1 MGARRVWHGHKTLSL
16 EDHFHFFTLHG
27 RLPRNTQLRKFL
39 RLDPE
44 YDRATCLRL
53 YRAPRNFPYCS
64 SIAVSRLRFRCM
76 PFLPRLL
83 PNLFLEQIAQPGS
96 RLMQLRFRISDG
108 TTHDAGN
115 LVVLVTLHIV
125 QNKYSAL
132 ARRKPFD
139 RAFQVHSIHRPAQP
153 QIRSAYVLPGTA
165 ALFVRLGRFLQGGYR
180 ERLFA

>member
-1 MGARRVWHGHKTLSL
+1 MGARRFWHRHKTLSL

-27 RLPRNTQLRKFL
+27 RLPRNTQLRKLL

-53 YRAPRNFPYCS
+53 YCAPRNCPYCS

-83 PNLFLEQIAQPGS
+83 SNLFLEQIAQPGS
-96 RLMQLRFRISDG
+96 RLMQLRFRISDR

-115 LVVLVTLHIV
+115 LVVLVTLHVV
-125 QNKYSAL
+125 QNKHGAVTWRQPIDGAL
-132 ARRKPFD
+132 QIDPVNR
-139 RAFQVHSIHRPAQP
+139 STQP
-153 QIRSAYVLPGTA
+153 QIRGAEVLSRT
-165 ALFVRLGRFLQGGYR
+165 
-180 ERLFA
+180 